1 MTWSFTPVFVLM
13 LGGDPGTQPPIVD
26 PSWVP
31 SWQFSYHP
39 VTPHVRTIRV
49 NSITHDAVSQYHRPY
64 FTDIDRCV
72 LTLSLHDAVSQ
83 YHRPYFTDIDRCVL
97 EQLLCAAV

>member
-72 LTLSLHDAVSQ
+72 L
-83 YHRPYFTDIDRCVL
+83 